1 MNEETLINIKNIIE
15 QRGYKKKAIAEKM
28 GYKENQ
34 FSDLLNG
41 RRTVKLDD
49 IIQLCGI
56 LDVEPNDIIK
66 TQDAA

>member
-1 MNEETLINIKNIIE
+1 MNEETLRNIKNIIE

-28 GYKENQ
+28 GYKETQ

-49 IIQLCGI
+49 IIQLCDI